1 MNQTVVCNSPGLL
14 SMRPQWPVGLS
25 QFQDGFSA
33 EIWMKVSATFA
44 KCVYAQLV
52 QEIYARPAEWILAA
66 TSIISSGPGPWIE
79 HELAH
84 GLEILCFK
92 CSTSFWPQKNP
103 LLILPPLQTSFLE
116 VDAEELKKGEADIP
130 PEDSDSRY
138 TGWCWLKR
146 ITAHLKEGGGTE
158 AWRNSGLRE
167 HRSLHIQSLTHKA
180 AEPPRDSSEAPITC
194 EADSFLNYFD
204 NILGPK
210 PQETR
215 LGWYE
220 WGML

>member
-14 SMRPQWPVGLS
+14 PMRPQWPVGLS

-52 QEIYARPAEWILAA
+52 QEICARLAEWIWAA
-66 TSIISSGPGPWIE
+66 TSVISPGPGPWIE
-79 HELAH
+79 HDLAH

-103 LLILPPLQTSFLE
+103 LLILHHFRPASLK
-116 VDAEELKKGEADIP
+116 VDVEGEADIP
-130 PEDSDSRY
+130 PEDNDSCY

-146 ITAHLKEGGGTE
+146 IPAHLQEGGGAE
-158 AWRNSGLRE
+158 AWRNSGLLG

-180 AEPPRDSSEAPITC
+180 AEPPRDSSEASITC

-220 WGML
+220 RGML